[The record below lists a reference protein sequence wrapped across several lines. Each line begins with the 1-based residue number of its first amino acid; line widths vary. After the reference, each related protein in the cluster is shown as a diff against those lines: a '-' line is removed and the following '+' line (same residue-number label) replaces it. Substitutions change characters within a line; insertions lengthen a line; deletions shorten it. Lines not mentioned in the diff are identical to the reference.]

1 MAKPEVGGTTQSN
14 LPNTFIVYDSI
25 GNKIILTEEMI
36 RNGDFSGTFNG
47 NVNTSGTSYKVY
59 GAVAN

>member
-1 MAKPEVGGTTQSN
+1 MAEPEAGGTTQNN

-36 RNGDFSGTFNG
+36 RNGNFSGTFNG
-47 NVNTSGTSYKVY
+47 NVNTSGTTYKVY